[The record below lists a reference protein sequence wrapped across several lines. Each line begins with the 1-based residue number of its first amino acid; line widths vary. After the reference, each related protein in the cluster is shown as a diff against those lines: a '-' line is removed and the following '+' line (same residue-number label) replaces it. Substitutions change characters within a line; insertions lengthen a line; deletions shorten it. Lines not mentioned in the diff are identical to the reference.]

1 VLNVKYIGRFAP
13 SPTGPLHLG
22 SLYAALASFLHARAC
37 QGQWLLRID
46 DIDNPRKVAGAS
58 ESIIDTLQSFGL
70 HWDGPIAYQSNRLE
84 NYQTIIEQLITQE
97 QVYSCTCSR
106 KTLSALNTH
115 VYPRT
120 CRHLKHQ
127 KPPYSLRLKSAEYE
141 ISFDDEL
148 QGSQKSNF
156 AQEHGDFIIK
166 RKDGITAYQ
175 LAVVID
181 DHLQNITHV
190 VRGFDLLDSTP
201 KQIALQNILGFKSPH
216 YCHFPIIIDQQGN
229 KLSKQSCAQAVS
241 AETPQKTLFL
251 LLELLQQN
259 PPSQL
264 KTASVQEIISWGIE
278 HWHSESLKLARTK
291 KIRAINDKID

>member
-1 VLNVKYIGRFAP
+1 MLNEKYIGRFAP

-46 DIDNPRKVAGAS
+46 DLDGPREVAGAS
-58 ESIIDTLQSFGL
+58 ESIIDTLQSYGL
-70 HWDGPIAYQSNRLE
+70 HWDGPIVYQSSHLE
-84 NYQTIIEQLITQE
+84 GYQTIIEQLISE
-97 QVYSCTCSR
+97 ELVYPCTCSR
-106 KTLSALNTH
+106 KALSALKTH
-115 VYPRT
+115 IYPGT

-127 KPPYSLRLKSAEYE
+127 KPPYSLRLKSTESE
-141 ISFDDEL
+141 IRFDDEL
-148 QGSQKSNF
+148 QGQQASHF
-156 AQEHGDFIIK
+156 AREHGDFIIK
-166 RKDGITAYQ
+166 RKDSITAYQ

-181 DHLQNITHV
+181 DHLQNISHV

-229 KLSKQSCAQAVS
+229 KLSKQRCAQPVS

-264 KTASVQEIISWGIE
+264 KTASVQKIISWGIE
-278 HWHSESLKLARTK
+278 HWQSAPLKK
-291 KIRAINDKID
+291 VRAINEKID